1 MNRFQRKL
9 SIHGVSD
16 AAQQK
21 WKRFRSCAL
30 GPGFHVG
37 LLPLGATSAIW
48 IRRFLMTP
56 GSLAGA
62 HPSQPALRSQGSQLA
77 PGAGV
82 YGSPY
87 QKSQNYYNT
96 CSGDASTVY
105 ARGPID
111 PKEAAPVGTTQTPTY
126 YPYEYMFGHHPCERY
141 GHSCLDSS
149 SRRKNATRETTSTL
163 KAWLQE
169 HQKNPYPTK
178 GEKIMLAIIT
188 RMTLTQVSTWFAN
201 ARRRLKKENKV
212 TWSPRACKSSDDRG
226 YEDDSDEAERPLKR
240 DEDLPDQPCADLQ
253 SDLEDFDLLE
263 SDASDGDAKLQFQ
276 PDVDKRNPNTN
287 LPHKQL
293 VPLKERLS
301 DCPEFSTVKH
311 RSSSFYV
318 NEELESTTSKPK
330 IWSIAHTAGSLESS
344 SQPEYSSCMLL
355 SSGSSSPGFPS
366 NMALSK
372 AERQQESAVATLR
385 EWVDGVFHG
394 PPFQQLK
401 ATDRWKGLSD
411 SMTDRGTATHTF
423 QLS

>member
-1 MNRFQRKL
+1 M
-9 SIHGVSD
+9 
-16 AAQQK
+16 AY
-21 WKRFRSCAL
+21 
-30 GPGFHVG
+30 
-37 LLPLGATSAIW
+37 
-48 IRRFLMTP
+48 
-56 GSLAGA
+56 
-62 HPSQPALRSQGSQLA
+62 SQLGYPYSAA
-77 PGAGV
+77 PQVGRTASDPPGE
-82 YGSPY
+82 
-87 QKSQNYYNT
+87 
-96 CSGDASTVY
+96 ASTVS
-105 ARGPID
+105 RNSLQS
-111 PKEAAPVGTTQTPTY
+111 TQIMNMFTPTHHGFKHY
-126 YPYEYMFGHHPCERY
+126 RTKYPNFFILTLTILHR
-141 GHSCLDSS
+141 HSCLDSS

-226 YEDDSDEAERPLKR
+226 HEDDSDEAERPLKR

-401 ATDRWKGLSD
+401 ATDRKLNNFHQHQFTNSLSKKTQ
-411 SMTDRGTATHTF
+411 M
-423 QLS
+423 Q

>member
-1 MNRFQRKL
+1 M
-9 SIHGVSD
+9 
-16 AAQQK
+16 
-21 WKRFRSCAL
+21 
-30 GPGFHVG
+30 
-37 LLPLGATSAIW
+37 
-48 IRRFLMTP
+48 
-56 GSLAGA
+56 
-62 HPSQPALRSQGSQLA
+62 A

-105 ARGPID
+105 AR
-111 PKEAAPVGTTQTPTY
+111 VSNTPTHHGFKHY
-126 YPYEYMFGHHPCERY
+126 RTKYPNFFILTLTILHR
-141 GHSCLDSS
+141 HSCLDSS

-226 YEDDSDEAERPLKR
+226 HEDDSDEAERPLKR
-240 DEDLPDQPCADLQ
+240 DEDLPDLQ